1 VRSVRRQFA
10 LVLAER
16 IRMSRAIHDTLLQGL
31 AGLAL
36 QMDDLSHTL
45 DGAEAGTA
53 RGRVVKIRRQVEEYI
68 REARQSIW
76 DLRSLR
82 LAQSDLPKALRQ
94 AGERAIGERPVTLD
108 FTVTGTPHRCA
119 PVVEEQLLHIGQ
131 EAVSNAVQHG
141 RATRV
146 GMEIAYDDNQTRLRV
161 SDDGCGFD
169 PVTLHGAN
177 GHYGL
182 ISMRER
188 AEQVK
193 GRVKIDSAPG
203 RGTLVEAVVPTV

>member
-1 VRSVRRQFA
+1 
-10 LVLAER
+10 L
-16 IRMSRAIHDTLLQGL
+16 
-31 AGLAL
+31 
-36 QMDDLSHTL
+36 
-45 DGAEAGTA
+45 
-53 RGRVVKIRRQVEEYI
+53 VKIRRTVEEYI

-76 DLRSLR
+76 DLRSPR

-94 AGERAIGERPVTLD
+94 ACERAIGERRGHARLHGHGHATSLRA
-108 FTVTGTPHRCA
+108 GRGGAAAAHRA
-119 PVVEEQLLHIGQ
+119 GGGEQ
-131 EAVSNAVQHG
+131 NAVQHG

-188 AEQVK
+188 
-193 GRVKIDSAPG
+193 GRAG
-203 RGTLVEAVVPTV
+203 EGAR